1 MVFKDK
7 LNEIFG
13 MGAPTI
19 AIPQEQP
26 KDVIE
31 LTPIEDFRNNI
42 KARLNGIKDGAVM
55 GVVTNAPMADVPPQ
69 ASCDCGSSSCGSCG
83 NGGVLVERENE
94 IGLDTLKGSVSK
106 LGPKGVSEIIA
117 KLSAEKNEV
126 DKQTGI
132 ATSQFDK
139 FVAGLKQEA
148 CEALLGSESTPTS
161 APTPDA
167 GEASG
172 DGTPEA
178 PKSPEQKL
186 PDLVKTSL

>member
-13 MGAPTI
+13 MGAPTV

-55 GVVTNAPMADVPPQ
+55 GVVTNAPMADVPSQ
-69 ASCDCGSSSCGSCG
+69 APCDCGSSG

-148 CEALLGSESTPTS
+148 CEVLLGSTSTPTS
-161 APTPDA
+161 APTLNA
-167 GEASG
+167 GEPSG
-172 DGTPEA
+172 EETPGV

>member
-13 MGAPTI
+13 IGAPTVTV
-19 AIPQEQP
+19 PQEEP
-26 KDVIE
+26 RDVIE
-31 LTPIEDFRNNI
+31 LTPIEDFRKNI
-42 KARLNGIKDGAVM
+42 KARLNGIKDGAIM
-55 GVVTNAPMADVPPQ
+55 GVVTNAPPMADVPPQ
-69 ASCDCGSSSCGSCG
+69 EPIQAPCSCG

-94 IGLDTLKGSVSK
+94 IGLDTLKGSVKK
-106 LGPKGVSEIIA
+106 LGPKGISEIIA
-117 KLSAEKNEV
+117 KLSPEKTEV

-139 FVAGLKQEA
+139 FVDGLKQEA

-161 APTPDA
+161 APTPDTA
-167 GEASG
+167 EASG
-172 DGTPEA
+172 EEA
-178 PKSPEQKL
+178 PGVPKSPEQKL